1 MRLTVGACGP
11 ISSGSSTTLH
21 VVGARDLVA
30 VICEDD
36 VELATALADTL
47 THLYGL
53 QLLATVTTAAE
64 AIRVAAG
71 AKPDLVVIDLALA
84 GDRGLGVVAALH
96 DAAPGCAVVVVVPP
110 AFVGLQPEAVAAGA
124 MTLLESSDLRPLQ
137 CCVEHL
143 TGIHGDA
150 CPSCAD
156 QQRRRESLWWW
167 PN

>member
-1 MRLTVGACGP
+1 MGGRRA
-11 ISSGSSTTLH
+11 
-21 VVGARDLVA
+21 LVA

-36 VELATALADTL
+36 RELATALADTV
-47 THLYGL
+47 THLYGM
-53 QLLATVTTAAE
+53 QLAATVTTVAE
-64 AIRVAAG
+64 AVRVAAS

-84 GDRGLGVVAALH
+84 GDLGLGVVAALH
-96 DAAPGCAVVVVVPP
+96 EAAPGCTVVVVVPQ

-124 MTLLESSDLRPLQ
+124 MTLVESSDLRPLQ

-143 TGIHGDA
+143 TGVHGDA

-167 PN
+167 PD

>member
-1 MRLTVGACGP
+1 MVAGTRA
-11 ISSGSSTTLH
+11 
-21 VVGARDLVA
+21 LVA
-30 VICEDD
+30 VICEDEP
-36 VELATALADTL
+36 ELAAALADTL

-64 AIRVAAG
+64 AVRVAAS

-84 GDRGLGVVAALH
+84 GALGLGVVAALH
-96 DAAPGCAVVVVVPP
+96 EAAPGSAVVVVVPP

-124 MTLLESSDLRPLQ
+124 MTLVESSDLRPLQ

-143 TGIHGDA
+143 TGVHGDA

-156 QQRRRESLWWW
+156 QQRRRESVWWW
-167 PN
+167 RD